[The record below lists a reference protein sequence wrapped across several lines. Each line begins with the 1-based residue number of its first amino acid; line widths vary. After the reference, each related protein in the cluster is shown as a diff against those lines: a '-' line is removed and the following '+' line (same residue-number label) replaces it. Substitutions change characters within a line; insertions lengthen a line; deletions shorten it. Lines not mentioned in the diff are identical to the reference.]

1 MANSI
6 THAALPFCVK
16 GARYTVPVPYLDAD
30 GDPTDPTTPDTE
42 RSIDGASFA
51 DCTEEVSTITGTNGV
66 GYITLTGD
74 ETNCSLLC
82 VCAKVASGPK
92 ATLLATAPRVL
103 PSIYDGTATAGA
115 AGTLT
120 CVKTTC
126 SSIDNYYTGC
136 IIKTT
141 SGTGGGGGSGSLGN
155 QARVVTGYVGSTKV
169 FSVSP
174 SWETNPA
181 SGTVFSVLLTDMAA
195 NAWLNPTVIN
205 NEVVDAIGVDTVAEM
220 AQGIPTATPTI
231 KQALMYLYMAWRNE
245 VTRTASAYNVKND
258 AGTVICKAT
267 LSDNGTTFT
276 KAEFVAGP
284 QI

>member
-1 MANSI
+1 MANSV
-6 THAALPFCVK
+6 THAGLPFCVK
-16 GARYTVPVPYLDAD
+16 GARYTIPVPYLDSD

-42 RSIDGASFA
+42 RSIDAATFA
-51 DCTEEVSTITGTNGV
+51 DCTEEVTTIAGSNGA

-92 ATLLATAPRVL
+92 ATLLATSPRVL

-115 AGTLT
+115 SGTLT

-126 SSIDNYYTGC
+126 SSIDNYYKGC

-141 SGTGGGGGSGSLGN
+141 GGTGGGGGSGSQGN
-155 QARVVTGYVGSTKV
+155 QARVITGYVGSTKV
-169 FSVSP
+169 FSVTP
-174 SWETNPA
+174 NWETSPA
-181 SGTVFSVLLTDMAA
+181 SGTTFSILLTDMAS
-195 NAWLNPTVIN
+195 NAWIQAKVIN
-205 NEVVDAIGVDTVAEM
+205 DEALDVVNVDTVAEM
-220 AQGIPTATPTI
+220 AQGLPPVTPTMRE
-231 KQALMYLYMAWRNE
+231 ALMYLYMAWRNE
-245 VTRTASAYNVKND
+245 STRTSSLYNVKND

-276 KAEFVAGP
+276 KAEFVTGP
-284 QI
+284 